1 MKGWRALVRRV
12 SFKMLLFSSGKKKM
26 EIGIR
31 IIAAKMAGHV
41 S

>member
-12 SFKMLLFSSGKKKM
+12 SFKRLLFSSRRKM